1 MMPDQAI
8 GSDKK
13 VDAFVN
19 QDEVLLGVLTVIERD
34 AYTSQRLISREIG
47 VALGLANAY
56 LKRCARKGLIKI
68 QQVPRRRYAY
78 YLTPQGFA
86 EKARLTGEYLSASL
100 TFFRR
105 ARTQISQIVA
115 ECTAS
120 GRKSIAVAG
129 ISDLAEIA
137 ILCAQDHGL
146 TYVAVID
153 SARVGERFHGLP
165 VVSGPAQCGHIDCV
179 IVTALDEPEKIFL
192 AIEKELGPGRV
203 FAPPLLRLNRNRSG
217 ESRSS
222 EQATK

>member
-1 MMPDQAI
+1 MMPDQAVD
-8 GSDKK
+8 SDKS

-19 QDEVLLGVLTVIERD
+19 QDEILLGVLTAIERN
-34 AYTSQRLISREIG
+34 ANTSQRLISHEIG

-68 QQVPRRRYAY
+68 QQIPRRRYAY

-105 ARTQISQIVA
+105 ARTQISEIVS
-115 ECTAS
+115 ECA
-120 GRKSIAVAG
+120 GRGWKSIAVAG

-153 SARVGERFHGLP
+153 SARAGERFHGLP
-165 VVSGPAQCGHIDCV
+165 VVSGPAQCGNVDCV
-179 IVTALDEPEKIFL
+179 IVTALDKPEKIFL

-203 FAPPLLRLNRNRSG
+203 IAPALLRLNRNGSG
-217 ESRSS
+217 ESRSF
-222 EQATK
+222 EQAGK